1 MDWFKIGE
9 GVWHSYIL
17 SPCLFNLYSEYIIQN
32 TELDDSQAGTQISG
46 RNMNILKY
54 ADNTILMAGR
64 EEKLKNL
71 LMKEGKRGERK
82 KLGWNS
88 ALKKLRSWHLVPSVH
103 FSRSV
108 VSDSLR
114 PHELLH
120 ARPPITNSWSL
131 LKLMSTEAVMPPP
144 TVSSFVI
151 PFSSCLQSFP
161 ASGSFQ
167 MSKFFTSVA
176 KILEFQLQHQSF
188 QWIFRTD
195 FL

>member
-131 LKLMSTEAVMPPP
+131 LKLMSTEAVMPSP

>member
-9 GVWHSYIL
+9 GVWHGYIL

-32 TELDDSQAGTQISG
+32 TKLDDSQAGTQISG

-54 ADNTILMAGR
+54 ADNTILMAGC

-88 ALKKLRSWHLVPSVH
+88 ALKKLRSWHLVPSVQ

-114 PHELLH
+114 PHELQH

-131 LKLMSTEAVMPPP
+131 LKLMSTEAVMPSP
-144 TVSSFVI
+144 TVSSSVI
-151 PFSSCLQSFP
+151 PFSSCLRSFP

-167 MSKFFTSVA
+167 MSKFFASVA
-176 KILEFQLQHQSF
+176 KVLEFQLQHQSF

>member
-1 MDWFKIGE
+1 MDWFKIRE
-9 GVWHSYIL
+9 GVWHGYIL

-131 LKLMSTEAVMPPP
+131 LKLMSTEAVMPSP

>member
-54 ADNTILMAGR
+54 AYNTILMAGR

-131 LKLMSTEAVMPPP
+131 LKLMSTEAVMPSP

-167 MSKFFTSVA
+167 LSKFFTSVA